1 MYLANELVR
10 SINEDQISLKLSQGE
25 TITLTI
31 ELKDE
36 NGEPYELGQG
46 EIIIFGVKKDITS
59 TTYSIKKQLTVI
71 DEETAGNQGHRV
83 QRPVRYILNLSDQDT
98 NITAGRYF
106 FDVGIK
112 TSDNEFYRPIK
123 GILLV
128 EKAVS
133 FKGDIT

>member
-31 ELKDE
+31 KLKDE
-36 NGEPYELGQG
+36 NCEPYELGQG
-46 EIIIFGVKKDITS
+46 EKIIVRVKKDITS

-71 DEETAGNQGHRV
+71 DEETAGQ
-83 QRPVRYILNLSDQDT
+83 YILNLSDQDT

>member
-36 NGEPYELGQG
+36 NGEPYELEQG
-46 EIIIFGVKKDITS
+46 ETIIFGVKKDITS

-71 DEETAGNQGHRV
+71 DEETAGQ
-83 QRPVRYILNLSDQDT
+83 YILNLSDQDT

>member
-1 MYLANELVR
+1 MYLTNELVR

-36 NGEPYELGQG
+36 NGEPYELEQG
-46 EIIIFGVKKDITS
+46 EIIIFGAKKDITS
-59 TTYSIKKQLTVI
+59 TTYSIKKQLRI
-71 DEETAGNQGHRV
+71 IGEETAGQ
-83 QRPVRYILNLSDQDT
+83 YILNLSDQDT

-112 TSDNEFYRPIK
+112 TSSNEFYRPIK